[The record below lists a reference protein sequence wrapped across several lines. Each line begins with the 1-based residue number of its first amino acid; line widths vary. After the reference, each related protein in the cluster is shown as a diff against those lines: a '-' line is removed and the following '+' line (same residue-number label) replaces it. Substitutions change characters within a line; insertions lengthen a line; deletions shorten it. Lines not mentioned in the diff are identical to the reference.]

1 MTAGLEGAAIP
12 TRTLAGEEEEAHV
25 SALIAALRAAR
36 LNAQFP
42 DARRLASHL
51 GVLSPRVHRGLYD
64 GLEVD
69 LRSGLPSYKEWTRAQ
84 TDVRIAADQLRQ
96 LGPRA
101 QLEQRAR
108 RSPGV
113 AVHQRQLLKHLYY
126 SDLERVELA
135 PLGDMS
141 VALRKLDP
149 AARRAHVHV
158 VLDKLD
164 VSGAFVRYSIDL
176 AQTDGGQAERIVTL
190 DRDTAASTEAFR
202 SLIYAFTSY
211 DAEFTFVKLAALGN
225 LAVERVVKGVV
236 GPFCVPWTRAPAQLE
251 PLLGPGK
258 LVAMFS
264 LDTAATDLAADRD
277 NDPFEDLL
285 LDRLSAE
292 ARVGYEEARRRYGYK
307 VYKDRK
313 FVASR
318 DLVEPLRK
326 VCAEARA
333 SNLVYPL

>member
-1 MTAGLEGAAIP
+1 MSPGLEGASIP
-12 TRTLAGEEEEAHV
+12 TRTLSGADEEAHL
-25 SALIAALRAAR
+25 ATLIAAVRAAR

-42 DARRLASHL
+42 DSRQLAAHL
-51 GVLSPRVHRGLYD
+51 GALGPRVHRGLYD

-101 QLEQRAR
+101 QLEERAR
-108 RSPGV
+108 RSPGS

-126 SDLERVELA
+126 SDLVGVELA
-135 PLGDMS
+135 PLGDMT
-141 VALRKLDP
+141 VTLRKLDP

-164 VSGAFVRYSIDL
+164 VSGTFVRYSIDL
-176 AQTDGGQAERIVTL
+176 AQTDDGRAAPIVTL
-190 DRDTAASTEAFR
+190 DGDAASATESFR
-202 SLIYAFTSY
+202 SLVYAFTSY

-236 GPFCVPWTRAPAQLE
+236 GPVCVAWTRAPDALR
-251 PLLGPGK
+251 PLLGPGR

-264 LDTAATDLAADRD
+264 LDMAATDLAADRD

-285 LDRLSAE
+285 KEGLSAE
-292 ARVGYEEARRRYGYK
+292 ARAGYEEARRRYGYK
-307 VYKDRK
+307 VFKDRK

-318 DLVEPLRK
+318 DLVEPLR
-326 VCAEARA
+326 VLCAAARA
-333 SNLVYPL
+333 TSIVYPL